1 MNADELQ
8 NELKTVGVRKR
19 YIVISEDILCDKNL
33 TDTEKLVYA
42 RISAFEEYFESAEQ
56 CGEFLGKSE
65 RSVKDARRKLER
77 LGYIV
82 CIKNDG
88 RGKTYATQTHEKSK
102 PRHTKKCNSTTRKNV
117 PIDKS
122 LEERIEIKEK
132 EKEKEKE
139 TAPVSEQ
146 ETAKKPK
153 TATETLYKSA
163 DLHDFHLFVCDLFG
177 KNPDRIALTDKRK
190 RKLRLR
196 LKELGEERL
205 KQAYIAVSKSAWHR
219 GDNPS
224 GWSID
229 NKDVYWLV
237 ENAERAEEWANKA
250 EDKKR
255 NFNDENVSLQDLREM
270 GLWQ

>member
-8 NELKTVGVRKR
+8 NELETVGTRKKF
-19 YIVISEDILCDKNL
+19 IVISESILCDKNL

-42 RISAFEEYFESAEQ
+42 RMSAFEEYFESAEA

-65 RSVKDARRKLER
+65 RSVKDARRKLEK

-102 PRHTKKCNSTTRKNV
+102 TRHTKKCNSKIRKNV
-117 PIDKS
+117 PIEES

-139 TAPVSEQ
+139 TAPVSGQ
-146 ETAKKPK
+146 EIAKKPK
-153 TATETLYKSA
+153 TATETLYKST

-177 KNPDRIALTDKRK
+177 KNPKRISLDADDRR
-190 RKLRLR
+190 RKLKLR
-196 LKELGEERL
+196 LKELGIERL
-205 KQAYIAVSKSAWHR
+205 KQAYIAISKSAWHR

-229 NKDVYWLV
+229 DDVYWLIK
-237 ENAERAEEWANKA
+237 NAGRAEKWANKA
-250 EDKKR
+250 EDKR
-255 NFNDENVSLQDLREM
+255 PDFDNDDISLQYLRER

>member
-8 NELKTVGVRKR
+8 SELKTVGVRKR
-19 YIVISEDILCDKNL
+19 YIVISEDVLCDKNL

-42 RISAFEEYFESAEQ
+42 RISAFEEYFESAEA

-102 PRHTKKCNSTTRKNV
+102 PRHTKKCNSTARKNV
-117 PIDKS
+117 PIEENIEES
-122 LEERIEIKEK
+122 LEESIEYVGKVRK
-132 EKEKEKE
+132 
-139 TAPVSEQ
+139 TVPVSGQ
-146 ETAKKPK
+146 DIVKKPR
-153 TATETLYKSA
+153 AVAETLYKSA
-163 DLHDFHLFVCDLFG
+163 DLHHIHLFICDLFG

-190 RKLRLR
+190 RKLKKRLE
-196 LKELGEERL
+196 ELGEERL
-205 KQAYIAVSKSAWHR
+205 KQAYIAISKSPWHR

-229 NKDVYWLV
+229 NKDLYWLV
-237 ENAERAEEWANKA
+237 ENAERTEEWANKYEVEA
-250 EDKKR
+250 KKDKDGR
-255 NFNDENVSLQDLREM
+255 TIMDLSTIDF
-270 GLWQ
+270 